1 MGCESDLGKHRGGDS
16 QLEGPRSLLEEEM
29 VELRPRWQE
38 LTMPRTCLLLFA
50 QSIACTWRKCAYLTL
65 LPASISYAFSQIQLK
80 CHSFPESLF
89 WAALVHIWV
98 SSLALELHICQA
110 EMAQWG
116 FESLEA
122 EFGLQ
127 DIYSGS
133 TFVNRGWRKQ
143 DWSMGTIWGVM

>member
-1 MGCESDLGKHRGGDS
+1 MGCESDLGKHRGGYS
-16 QLEGPRSLLEEEM
+16 KLEGPRGLLEEEM

-65 LPASISYAFSQIQLK
+65 LPASILYAFSQIQLK
-80 CHSFPESLF
+80 CHSFPESLV

-98 SSLALELHICQA
+98 SSLALDLHICQA
-110 EMAQWG
+110 KMAQWG

-127 DIYSGS
+127 GIYSGS